1 MQKKDFIKLA
11 VMGLSSGLLL
21 TNQLNTPLHA
31 ENQPTE
37 SNGCGSKN
45 GCGGNNGCG
54 GEDGDNYGKDNGNI
68 GFRILSEDE
77 LLLELS
83 AKGEDLY
90 MSLSD
95 EGKELARKVASQRC
109 NGTNECK
116 GLNACQTEAH
126 ACAGQG
132 SCKGQGKCGFSDKN
146 LAVKVVSMK
155 MAQKRSEAN

>member
-1 MQKKDFIKLA
+1 MQKKDFVKLA

-21 TNQLNTPLHA
+21 TNQFSPPIQAA
-31 ENQPTE
+31 EKPTE

-45 GCGGNNGCG
+45 GCGGNNGCSG
-54 GEDGDNYGKDNGNI
+54 NDGNNANDNGNI
-68 GFRILSEDE
+68 GYKVLSEDE

-83 AKGEDLY
+83 AKGEKLY

-95 EGKELARKVASQRC
+95 EGKALARKVASQRC

-116 GLNACQTEAH
+116 GLNACQTESH

-155 MAQKRSEAN
+155 MAEKRNQAN

>member
-11 VMGLSSGLLL
+11 VMGLSSGLLI
-21 TNQLNTPLHA
+21 TNQLNSPLQA
-31 ENQPTE
+31 TEQQTE

-45 GCGGNNGCG
+45 GCGGSDNSY
-54 GEDGDNYGKDNGNI
+54 GEDNGNI
-68 GFRILSEDE
+68 GFHILSEDE
-77 LLLELS
+77 LLLELN
-83 AKGEDLY
+83 AKGEKLY

-126 ACAGQG
+126 GCAGQG

-155 MAQKRSEAN
+155 MALKRKEAN